1 MPFRFGPYGA
11 QMGPDREGVLVRYVR
26 ALSDEERAELLAA
39 LKEWGNPAEVR
50 RVRAVRL
57 SDKGWTVPKIAEA
70 LDCTRWS
77 VRHWFDRY
85 EAEGLEGL
93 KTRPR
98 SGRPPKVD
106 EHYREVLRQT
116 LETAPRQ
123 LGLPFNRWTLPRL
136 GIYMDKKT
144 GVTVSVGHMSRLLK
158 GLGYVYKRAR
168 HDLSHRREQALY
180 ERKKAELEGL
190 KKGLSS
196 RKRTSS

>member
-1 MPFRFGPYGA
+1 MPFRLGPDGA
-11 QMGPDREGVLVRYVR
+11 QMVSDREGVNVRYIR
-26 ALSDEERAELLAA
+26 ALSDEERAEVLAA
-39 LKEWGNPAEVR
+39 LKGWDDPAEVC

-77 VRHWFDRY
+77 VRRWFDLY

-106 EHYREVLRQT
+106 GHYREVLRQT
-116 LETAPRQ
+116 VETPPRH

-168 HDLSHRREQALY
+168 HDLSHRRDQALY
-180 ERKKAELEGL
+180 ERKRAELEGL
-190 KKGLSS
+190 KKGLWS
-196 RKRTSS
+196 REQPSH